1 MFMDMG
7 AEASAAKMKPKL
19 FALLIVITSLSL
31 LVIAIPVHAN
41 YVSKQGDYF
50 TYHETAD
57 VNNGQGSTY
66 TGYTDHTV
74 TDGTEKMNTVYGNGT
89 VASHYNYAWTWNDNQ
104 GSPTKTGSSAGNFT
118 WSSKS
123 FYYVRGNDSQIGYV
137 NPLHV
142 WYYMNSS
149 QPLSATFYLLNTQ
162 MSILDK
168 NYSYQL
174 PSQNG
179 YVQSIY
185 AQGKS
190 SYYRNDAYG
199 KFTASYTWSTYSDP
213 STGYIIGY
221 TWVEQDS
228 DSSGNGFTYTENLY
242 VTAHSY
248 TLATA
253 AAPPGPGLSSLLY
266 PLIAFA
272 AILLIIIIIVIVA
285 VVARRRR
292 GLPQHA
298 YDYSRT
304 PTPYAP
310 PAPQTINLE
319 PKQPPAQQIVIKE
332 VAKVKCKYCGALV
345 DTTALVCPI
354 CGGAT
359 T

>member
-1 MFMDMG
+1 
-7 AEASAAKMKPKL
+7 MKSKL

-31 LVIAIPVHAN
+31 LVTAIPAHAD
-41 YVSKQGDYF
+41 YVPKQGDYF

-57 VNNGQGSTY
+57 VSNGQGSTY

-74 TDGTEKMNTVYGNGT
+74 TDGTEKMNTIYGNGT

-104 GSPTKTGSSAGNFT
+104 GSLPETGSSAGNFT

-123 FYYVRGNDSQIGYV
+123 LYYVRGNDSQIGYV
-137 NPLHV
+137 NPLHI

-149 QPLSATFYLLNTQ
+149 QSLGATFYLLNTQ
-162 MSILDK
+162 TSILDK

-174 PSQNG
+174 PSQNR
-179 YVQSIY
+179 YVQSIH

-190 SYYRNDAYG
+190 SYYRDDKYG
-199 KFTASYTWSTYSDP
+199 KFTASYTWSTYFDP
-213 STGYIIGY
+213 YTGYIIGY

-228 DSSGNGFTYTENLY
+228 DASGNGFTYTENLY
-242 VTAHSY
+242 VTATSY
-248 TLATA
+248 SLATA

-266 PLIAFA
+266 PIIGVTV
-272 AILLIIIIIVIVA
+272 ILFIIILIIAVA
-285 VVARRRR
+285 VIARRRTR
-292 GLPQHA
+292 LPEHA
-298 YDYSRT
+298 YDYSRQ
-304 PTPYAP
+304 PAPYAP

-319 PKQPPAQQIVIKE
+319 PKQPPVQQVVVKE

-345 DTTALVCPI
+345 DTTALVCPV
-354 CGGAT
+354 CGGPT